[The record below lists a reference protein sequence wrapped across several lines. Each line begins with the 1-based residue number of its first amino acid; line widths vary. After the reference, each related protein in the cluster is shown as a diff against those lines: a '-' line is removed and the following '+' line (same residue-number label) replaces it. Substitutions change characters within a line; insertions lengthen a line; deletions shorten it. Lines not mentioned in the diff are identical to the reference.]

1 MSKPIIMI
9 RADIEELCMD
19 VRDLQSDNDLWSYTT
34 EELIEK
40 YLNQD
45 MLDNDFQRIE
55 KNDIGRTIRY
65 YIINLLHDYGYQYR
79 DIDHVRV
86 LRDTQL
92 MDIFFSKEAVYG
104 KLPS

>member
-1 MSKPIIMI
+1 MGKVVVMI
-9 RADIEELCMD
+9 RADIEEICTD
-19 VRDLQSDNDLWSYTT
+19 VKDLQSGNDLWSYTT

-40 YLNQD
+40 YINQD

-65 YIINLLHDYGYQYR
+65 YMINLLHDYGYQFR

-86 LRDTQL
+86 LGDTQL

-104 KLPS
+104 RLQS